1 MPADLQNGYKEIKDK
16 ISSAKAYND
25 LKSQYNDLK
34 SSAGDSFD
42 NAKSDVQDSLNNV
55 KNSAED
61 KLNNLNSTVDKY
73 KKQVKT
79 QFEHLIDIK
88 RILNGK
94 GGNSIRY
101 IKRML
106 TKVLGKIEPKI
117 GDILFGEVL
126 KMLGCDQQQS
136 YTSGPQGQVLYIK
149 TKSIDLARL
158 LTRDPTEKKNK
169 PLYEKQSLSGSQ
181 TYPYPMN
188 KELYN
193 RIQDGGN
200 SYQGQYGSVYYGRS
214 GKPLFDIQYAD
225 VNDLGET
232 GSFYKVTLLERITLN
247 KMNNISEFIKD
258 YFKTIKIF
266 DFNSVISWI
275 LECMLGILSISGGIG
290 LKKVDDVSKVMAVIQ
305 RLLGICFDNRKTID
319 VSGISKLS
327 EVDDD
332 DNSYYELSDIDLRN
346 IEERQNN
353 IKNKVVKFL
362 SCNDVALPVNSDN
375 VISELENLTFIEDED
390 KQIESAI
397 NITDTLTNDPN
408 WNGFAL
414 DGSLK
419 AELDFDFVKN
429 LMKGLAFA
437 LLTPKIL
444 LPIAIMLK
452 ALGKS
457 ILETIESFYD
467 FIRKFASF
475 FKNLISK
482 IMSIF
487 IQTLFNEIKRD
498 IRGLVQQVVLDLAK
512 EKAAKQL
519 TLVLKLVQL
528 LITVANFIRDFRECK
543 SVIDEILWLL
553 KIVSSGWGNIGS
565 NPLQSSSDLPLP
577 LLFASQLLDGYSQTR
592 SFINTISEL
601 QKIGIP
607 TGPMPDGSPNLT
619 VLAIY
624 SQLRGQ
630 SYEMLNSKIQVAIP
644 ALAITPAGLTIPSQ
658 GFGVFT

>member
-1 MPADLQNGYKEIKDK
+1 MAVDLQNGYKEIKEK

-25 LKSQYNDLK
+25 LKTQYNDLK
-34 SSAGDSFD
+34 KSAGDSFD
-42 NAKSDVQDSLNNV
+42 DSKSSVQDSLNNLN
-55 KNSAED
+55 KN
-61 KLNNLNSTVDKY
+61 VDQY
-73 KKQVKT
+73 KKQLKS

-106 TKVLGKIEPKI
+106 IKVLAKIEPKI

-136 YTSGPQGQVLYIK
+136 YSAGPQGQVLYIK
-149 TKSIDLARL
+149 TKSIDLGRL
-158 LTRDPTEKKNK
+158 LTKDPTEKKYK
-169 PLYEKQSLSGSQ
+169 PLYEKQQLSGSQ

-193 RIQDGGN
+193 RIQDENN
-200 SYQGQYGSVYYGRS
+200 SYQGQYGNVYYGRS
-214 GKPLFDIQYAD
+214 GKPLFDIQYTD
-225 VNDLGET
+225 TNLDTGET
-232 GSFYKVTLLERITLN
+232 GSFYKVTLLERITLT

-266 DFNSVISWI
+266 DFNSVLSWV
-275 LECMLGILSISGGIG
+275 LDCMLGVISISGGIG

-327 EVDDD
+327 EIDED
-332 DNSYYELSDIDLRN
+332 DNSYYELSDIDLRE

-362 SCNDVALPVNSDN
+362 SCNDVSLPVNSDG
-375 VISELENLTFIEDED
+375 IIDELNNITLIEDED
-390 KQIESAI
+390 KQIEAAV
-397 NITDTLTNDPN
+397 NLTDTLTNDPD
-408 WNGFAL
+408 WNGFAI

-419 AELDFDFVKN
+419 AELDFNFVKN
-429 LMKGLAFA
+429 LVKGLAISLFS
-437 LLTPKIL
+437 PKIL

-457 ILETIESFYD
+457 ILDAIESFYD
-467 FIRKFASF
+467 FIRQFARF
-475 FKNLISK
+475 FKNVISK
-482 IMSIF
+482 IMAIF

-498 IRGLVQQVVLDLAK
+498 IRTLVQQVVLDLAK
-512 EKAAKQL
+512 EKAAKQI

-553 KIVSSGWGNIGS
+553 KIVSTGWGNIGA

-577 LLFASQLLDGYSQTR
+577 LLFAAQLLDGYSQTR

-644 ALAITPAGLTIPSQ
+644 SLAITPAGLTIPSQ
-658 GFGVFT
+658 GFGVLT

>member
-1 MPADLQNGYKEIKDK
+1 MALDLDNGYKEIKDK
-16 ISSAKAYND
+16 IGSAKAYTD
-25 LKSQYNDLK
+25 LKSQYSDLK
-34 SSAGDSFD
+34 KKAGDSFETNQAMAQEGLD
-42 NAKSDVQDSLNNV
+42 NFK
-55 KNSAED
+55 KTAED
-61 KLNNLNSTVDKY
+61 KLNEFTGVVNKH
-73 KKQVKT
+73 KKNVKT

-88 RILNGK
+88 RILSGK

-106 TKVLGKIEPKI
+106 IKVLAKIEPKI

-126 KMLGCDQQQS
+126 AMLGCDQQQAYS
-136 YTSGPQGQVLYIK
+136 AGPQGQVLYIK
-149 TKSIDLARL
+149 TKSIDLGRL
-158 LTRDPTEKKNK
+158 LTKDPQGKKNK
-169 PLYEKQSLSGSQ
+169 SLYEKQSLSGSQ
-181 TYPYPMN
+181 TYPFPMN

-193 RIQDGGN
+193 RIQEEND
-200 SYQGQYGSVYYGRS
+200 SYQNQYGNVYYGRS
-214 GKPLFDIQYAD
+214 GKPLFDIQYTD
-225 VNDLGET
+225 TNDLGET
-232 GSFYKVTLLERITLN
+232 GSFYKVTLLERITLT

-266 DFNSVISWI
+266 DFTSVLAWV
-275 LECMLGILSISGGIG
+275 LECMLGAISISGGIG

-327 EVDDD
+327 EIDED
-332 DNSYYELSDIDLRN
+332 DNSYYELSEIDLRN

-362 SCNDVALPVNSDN
+362 SCNDVALPVNTDGIIDELDN
-375 VISELENLTFIEDED
+375 ILFIEDED
-390 KQIESAI
+390 KQIDAAI
-397 NITDTLTNDPN
+397 NLTDNLTNDPD

-429 LMKGLAFA
+429 LAKGLAISLFS
-437 LLTPKIL
+437 PKIL

-457 ILETIESFYD
+457 ILDAIESFYD
-467 FIRKFASF
+467 FIRQFSRF
-475 FKNLISK
+475 FKNVVSK
-482 IMSIF
+482 IMAIF
-487 IQTLFNEIKRD
+487 IQTLFNEIKKD
-498 IRGLVQQVVLDLAK
+498 IRGLVQQVILDLAK
-512 EKAAKQL
+512 EKAAKQV
-519 TLVLKLVQL
+519 TLILKLVQL

-553 KIVSSGWGNIGS
+553 KIVSTGWGGVGK
-565 NPLQSSSDLPLP
+565 NPLQSSSNIPLP

-619 VLAIY
+619 VLSLY
-624 SQLRGQ
+624 SMLQGQ
-630 SYEMLNSKIQVAIP
+630 SYEMLNSKIQVAVP
-644 ALAITPAGLTIPSQ
+644 ALAVLPTGLTVPGQ
-658 GFGVFT
+658 AFGVLT